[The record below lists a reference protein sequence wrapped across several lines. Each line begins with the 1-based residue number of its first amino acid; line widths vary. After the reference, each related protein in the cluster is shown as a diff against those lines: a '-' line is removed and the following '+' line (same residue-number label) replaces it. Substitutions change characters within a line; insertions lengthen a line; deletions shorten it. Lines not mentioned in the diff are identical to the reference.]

1 MTTLKAMIGV
11 LTLAAATHASAEIT
25 VYQGERFRGRA
36 VTTAGQLRDLE
47 GAPFGT
53 RARSVVIYRGNWEV
67 CDRPGFGGHC
77 VLLQAGSYDSVD
89 TMGLDHG
96 IASARGVTRT
106 SHYLVVPPPLALPT
120 YEYRQRPRERIY
132 EAQVL
137 SVRAVVGPPEQ
148 RCWVEREQVVEREAP
163 SGKGAL
169 AGAIIGG
176 ILGHQLSDG
185 EGAGTVG
192 GAAAGAAIGANVGRH
207 TSVYEQDVQRCADL
221 PPGPPDYWDVTYEFR
236 GYRHRVQMSEP
247 PGPTIAVN
255 GDGEPRG

>member
-1 MTTLKAMIGV
+1 MTCTLKTILGV
-11 LTLAAATHASAEIT
+11 VALAASTHALADIT

-36 VTTAGQLRDLE
+36 VTTGNRLLNLE
-47 GAPFGT
+47 DTPFGT
-53 RARSVVIYRGNWEV
+53 RARSIVIYRGNWEV
-67 CDRPGFGGHC
+67 CDRPGFGGNC

-89 TMGLDHG
+89 QMGLGRG
-96 IASARGVTRT
+96 IASARGVRR
-106 SHYLVVPPPLALPT
+106 SQYRVVPPPLALPT
-120 YEYRQRPRERIY
+120 YEYRQRPREQIY
-132 EAQVL
+132 EAPVL

-163 SGKGAL
+163 SGTGAL

-176 ILGHQLSDG
+176 ILGHQIGDG
-185 EGAGTVG
+185 NDAGTVG
-192 GAAAGAAIGANVGRH
+192 GAVAGAAIGANVGRG
-207 TSVYEQDVQRCADL
+207 TSVYEQDVQRCANM

-247 PGPTIAVN
+247 PGRTVTVN

>member
-1 MTTLKAMIGV
+1 MTTLKCMIGV
-11 LTLAAATHASAEIT
+11 LTLASATHALADIT

-36 VTTAGQLRDLE
+36 VTTGGQLRDLQ
-47 GAPFGT
+47 GTPFGT
-53 RARSVVIYRGNWEV
+53 RARSIVVYNGNWEV
-67 CDRPGFGGHC
+67 CDRPGFGGNC

-89 TMGLDHG
+89 QMGLDHG
-96 IASARGVTRT
+96 IASARGVRRH
-106 SHYLVVPPPLALPT
+106 SQYRVVPPPLALPT

-132 EAQVL
+132 EARVL

-176 ILGHQLSDG
+176 ILGHQIGDG
-185 EGAGTVG
+185 NDAGTVG
-192 GAAAGAAIGANVGRH
+192 GAVAGAAIGANVGRG

-221 PPGPPDYWDVTYEFR
+221 PPGPPDYWDVTYNFR
-236 GYRHRVQMSEP
+236 GQEHHAQMTAP
-247 PGPTIAVN
+247 PGRTVQVN
-255 GDGEPRG
+255 SQGEPRT